1 MALDIYASDQE
12 KGEAIKQ
19 WWRESARAV
28 LLGIIIGFLAFFGV
42 RSWIKYKH
50 NRVIEASSLYQLV
63 LTAKV
68 QKGNTEI
75 YNDAKRIVQG
85 YGDTS
90 YGLFSAL
97 ILAKEDQSRGD
108 LKAAISH
115 LKWALGHTK
124 SSEFLQV
131 IYLRLARLLLA
142 EDNPQEALTALTK
155 VEPGNFSPAYAEV
168 RGDAYIKL
176 GQLSKARI
184 AYQEALRDLKS
195 GEQHRQI
202 LQMKLDN
209 IAQS

>member
-28 LLGIIIGFLAFFGV
+28 LLGIIIGLLALFAV
-42 RSWIKYKH
+42 RGWMKYEH
-50 NRVIEASSLYQLV
+50 NHVIEASSLYQLV
-63 LTAKV
+63 LTEKA
-68 QKGNTEI
+68 QKDNTEI
-75 YNDAKRIVQG
+75 YNSAKRIVQG

-97 ILAKEDQSRGD
+97 ILAKEEQSRGD

-115 LKWALGHTK
+115 LKWALEHTK
-124 SSEFLQV
+124 NSEFRQV
-131 IYLRLARLLLA
+131 IYLRIARLLLA
-142 EDNPQEALTALTK
+142 EGNPQEALTALATI
-155 VEPGNFSPAYAEV
+155 EPGNFSPAYAEV
-168 RGDAYIKL
+168 RGDAYIRL
-176 GQLSKARI
+176 GQLPKARI
-184 AYQEALRDLKS
+184 AYQEALRDLKP

-209 IAQS
+209 VAQS